1 MLLKQYYNFEHSILD
16 IANDFHEAY
25 KRCVKGES
33 THFDEYGRTVQNVV
47 NVPAIVNGAF
57 ACELY
62 IKSMLPSDDSWGHNL
77 YELFYELPDN
87 LQSLIKAEIECLV
100 CHKDLTCECILN
112 NLSEA
117 FVFWR
122 YIHEK
127 PDFGKFG
134 LNDTLKVLPIL
145 LFVFEKYAENK

>member
-33 THFDEYGRTVQNVV
+33 TYLDEYGRTVQKVV

-62 IKSMLPSDDSWGHNL
+62 IKSMLPSDNSREHNL
-77 YELFYELPDN
+77 YELFCKLPVN

-100 CHKDLTCECILN
+100 CDKDLTCELILK

-127 PDFGKFG
+127 SDFGKFG

-145 LFVFEKYAENK
+145 LFVLKKYAENK